1 MGPDR
6 RAIAAEVFAAGR
18 DYDAAQSNRLNRL
31 RNVEPE
37 TAELLGVLVRA
48 TRARRVLEVGTSN
61 GHSTLWLADA
71 AEAIGGHVE
80 TLDIDPRRT
89 ELARANLERAELATI
104 VECRTVSAAQALA
117 EYPDAGWDF
126 VFLDAER
133 PEYPGYWPNLRRA
146 LAPGATLA
154 IDNAISHESELQS
167 FNRLLGD
174 DPRLTSALVPIG
186 AGLIVAALDASGPV
200 EE

>member
-1 MGPDR
+1 VGPER

-18 DYDAAQSNRLNRL
+18 EYDAAQGDRLNRL

-37 TAELLGVLVRA
+37 TAELLAVLVRA
-48 TRARRVLEVGTSN
+48 TRSRRILEVGTSN

-71 AEAIGGHVE
+71 AEAVGGRVE

-89 ELARANLERAELATI
+89 EQARANLKGAGLDG
-104 VECRTVSAAQALA
+104 VVNCRTIGAAQALA
-117 EYPDAGWDF
+117 EYPDAAWDF

-133 PEYPGYWPNLRRA
+133 PEYPGYWPNLRRT

-167 FNRLLGD
+167 FNRLLGAD
-174 DPRLTSALVPIG
+174 ERLTTALVPIG
-186 AGLIVAALDASGPV
+186 AGLILAVPDLS
-200 EE
+200 

>member
-1 MGPDR
+1 VRPER
-6 RAIAAEVFAAGR
+6 RAIADEVFAAGR
-18 DYDAAQSNRLNRL
+18 DYDAGQPNRLDRL

-48 TRARRVLEVGTSN
+48 TRTRRILEIGTSN

-71 AEAIGGHVE
+71 AEAVGGYVE

-89 ELARANLERAELATI
+89 QQARANLERAGLQER
-104 VECRTVSAAQALA
+104 VSCRTIGAAQALA
-117 EYPDAGWDF
+117 EYPDAAWDL

-133 PEYPGYWPNLRRA
+133 PEYTGYWPNLRRT

-167 FNRLLGD
+167 FSRLLGND
-174 DPRLTSALVPIG
+174 DRLTTAVVPIG
-186 AGLIVAALDASGPV
+186 AGLIIAALDG
-200 EE
+200 

>member
-1 MGPDR
+1 MRPER
-6 RAIAAEVFAAGR
+6 RTIAAEVFAAGR
-18 DYDAAQSNRLNRL
+18 EYDAAQGDRLARL

-48 TRARRVLEVGTSN
+48 TRAGRVLEIGTSN

-71 AEAIGGHVE
+71 AEAVGGRVE

-89 ELARANLERAELATI
+89 EQALGNLNRAGLSEVVN
-104 VECRTVSAAQALA
+104 CRTIGAAQALA
-117 EYPDAGWDF
+117 EYPDAAWDF

-133 PEYPGYWPNLRRA
+133 PEYPGYWPNLRRS
-146 LAPGATLA
+146 LAPGAMLA

-174 DPRLTSALVPIG
+174 DPHLTSALVPIG
-186 AGLIVAALDASGPV
+186 AGLIVATLDA
-200 EE
+200 